1 MLSIPEIFV
10 RIFAL
15 VLTSMFLILKIFIK
29 AMHFEHLE
37 LKLAFK
43 MPHIYLFGT
52 LQAPGSVR
60 TRLGEKQDTT
70 SRHRC

>member
-1 MLSIPEIFV
+1 
-10 RIFAL
+10 
-15 VLTSMFLILKIFIK
+15 
-29 AMHFEHLE
+29 MHFEHLE

-60 TRLGEKQDTT
+60 TPVWERNKTLHQDTDAEVMT
-70 SRHRC
+70 V